1 MGGHRPCGRGGGV
14 TSVVWLRRDAR
25 LDDNPALT
33 TAVEQGPVCVLFVI
47 DPVLFDRVSPRRRN
61 LLVAGLS
68 DLDSRLAERGGRLRV
83 ERGDP
88 AAVLPEV
95 VARVG
100 AEVVHVNREVTPYGR
115 RRDNRVRAVSELV
128 EHDGLYVHPPGFLL
142 TRQGS
147 PYRVFSAF
155 YDKWRERMSPP
166 ALFPDSPHL
175 MTETGGGLP
184 DPGRESIVAGET
196 GAERRLD
203 AFLDRIDRYAEER
216 DRIDLAATSGMS
228 VDLKFGWI
236 GPRRLA
242 AEIETRS
249 PEAGAPFLRQLAW
262 RDFYGHILAA
272 NPHLV
277 DRPLDERYL
286 DLAWRNDPDDIA
298 AWKGG
303 QTGYPLVDAAMR
315 QLVTEGWIHNRAR
328 MVAAS
333 FLVKDLLVDWRIGER
348 FFRHHLVDGD
358 VAQNS
363 GNWQWVAGTGTDAA
377 PYFRVFN
384 PILQSQR
391 FDPQGKYIRRWVPE
405 LSEVPD
411 SLIHAPWESGPL
423 ELLSYGVELGKDYP
437 HPIVDHDIARRDAIA
452 AYEAARGS
460 R

>member
-1 MGGHRPCGRGGGV
+1 V

-33 TAVEQGPVCVLFVI
+33 AAVEQGAVCILFVI
-47 DPVLFDRVSPRRRN
+47 DPALFDHSSPRRRH
-61 LLVAGLS
+61 LLVAGLT
-68 DLDSRLAERGGRLRV
+68 DLDQRLAARGGRLRV

-100 AEVVHVNREVTPYGR
+100 AEVVHANREVTPYGR
-115 RRDNRVRAVSELV
+115 RRDDRVRAVCELV
-128 EHDGLYVHPPGFLL
+128 EHDGLYVHPPASLL
-142 TRQGS
+142 TRQGR
-147 PYRVFSAF
+147 PYRVFSPF
-155 YDKWRERMSPP
+155 YDKWRERVTPP
-166 ALFPDSPHL
+166 ALLPDRTDL
-175 MTETGGGLP
+175 LTETGGGLP
-184 DPGRESIVAGET
+184 DPGRVSIVAGET
-196 GAERRLD
+196 GAERRLS

-216 DRIDLAATSGMS
+216 DRIDLPATSGMS

-242 AEIETRS
+242 AEIEMRS

-262 RDFYGHILAA
+262 RDFYGHLLAA
-272 NPHLV
+272 EPHLV
-277 DRPLDERYL
+277 DRSLDERYL
-286 DLAWRNDPDDIA
+286 GLAWRNDPDQIA
-298 AWKGG
+298 AWKRGE
-303 QTGYPLVDAAMR
+303 TGYPLVDAAMR
-315 QLVTEGWIHNRAR
+315 QLVAEGWIHNRAR
-328 MVAAS
+328 MLAAS

-384 PILQSQR
+384 PVLQSER
-391 FDPQGKYIRRWVPE
+391 YDPNGKYIRQWVPE

-411 SLIHAPWESGPL
+411 SLIHAPWENGPL

-437 HPIVDHDIARRDAIA
+437 HPIVDHDMARRRAID
-452 AYEAARGS
+452 AYETARGS